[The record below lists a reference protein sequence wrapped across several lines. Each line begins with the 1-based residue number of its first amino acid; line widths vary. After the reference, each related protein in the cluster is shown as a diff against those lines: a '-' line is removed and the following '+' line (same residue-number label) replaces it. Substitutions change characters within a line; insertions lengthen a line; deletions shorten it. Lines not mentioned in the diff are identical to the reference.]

1 MPAVAAGVCT
11 MTEPSYTAS
20 ELLAVMASRLL
31 RDGQIVFAG
40 VGVPLLAATLAQR
53 LHAPHLTILFEGG
66 TIGPFIVPGELP
78 PSTNEQRCTRRANMV
93 LPITDVLLLL
103 QRGYVD
109 VGFMGGAQIDRFG
122 NLNSSFIGAA
132 DNPKIRLPGSGG
144 GNDISSLTDMIV
156 AMKHEKRRFVEK
168 VDFITSPGWLA
179 GGRTRAER
187 GLPQGGMWR
196 VVTDLA
202 IMGFDAESREM
213 KVLGL
218 NPGVSREQVENN
230 TGFRLLFEPRLEAVS
245 PPRQQELAVLRELD
259 PERLYTA

>member
-1 MPAVAAGVCT
+1 
-11 MTEPSYTAS
+11 MTESKASAGNYTAS
-20 ELLAVMASRLL
+20 ALLAVMASRLL
-31 RDGQIVFAG
+31 QDGQIVFAG

-66 TIGPFIVPGELP
+66 TIGPFIVPGQLP

-109 VGFMGGAQIDRFG
+109 VGFMGGAQIDKFG
-122 NLNSSFIGAA
+122 NLNSSFIGDA

-179 GGRTRAER
+179 GGRTRCER

-202 IMGFDAESREM
+202 VMGFAGDSREM

-218 NPGVSREQVENN
+218 NPGVSRDEVQDH
-230 TGFRLLFEPRLEAVS
+230 TGFRLIFADNVESLA
-245 PPRQQELAVLRELD
+245 PPRQQELEVLRELD
-259 PERLYTA
+259 PDELYTG